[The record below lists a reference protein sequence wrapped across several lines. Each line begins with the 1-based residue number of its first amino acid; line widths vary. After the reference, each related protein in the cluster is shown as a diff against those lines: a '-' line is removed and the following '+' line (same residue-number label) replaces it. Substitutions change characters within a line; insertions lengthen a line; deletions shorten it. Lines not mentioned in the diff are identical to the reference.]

1 MNRGSFR
8 VLFRRVPLFNP
19 TKTLV
24 TSFDVVGDIGIATN
38 VSESGNSDRFQFGY
52 EYYIRKGIVIN
63 WKIDASRRWKYK
75 SWNRFVLR
83 KTQIIFRLN
92 NISKNNKREEVY
104 KFDLQG
110 VSYAIESRLLN
121 VRRCWP
127 RMLRI
132 ARRNFQVYDGA

>member
-1 MNRGSFR
+1 MESFR
-8 VLFRRVPLFNP
+8 
-19 TKTLV
+19 
-24 TSFDVVGDIGIATN
+24 S
-38 VSESGNSDRFQFGY
+38 S
-52 EYYIRKGIVIN
+52 
-63 WKIDASRRWKYK
+63 
-75 SWNRFVLR
+75 